1 MKNIL
6 PILFLGLFLN
16 ASSQETSMLDE
27 LADSVKTTEKVYSIF
42 KSTRVINAHAVD
54 MLHKGNLDFRILHR
68 FGNVDAGLKQFFGLD
83 QASMRIGLDYGISN
97 NFTIGIGRSTFRKEL
112 DLFGK
117 IRILQQST
125 GAKIIPLSIV
135 MAAGAM
141 TWTAE
146 SFGADKPGFSERTS
160 YYFQL
165 LAGRKFTDK
174 FSLQISP
181 LWVHS
186 KAPLSGTQKNI
197 IAIGTGARYKI
208 SKRMALTMDYHAA
221 LNGLTIQNTNPL
233 SVGIDIE
240 TGGHVFQLHF
250 SNSPGMNERA
260 YINETYDEY
269 FKGEIRFGFNLSR
282 IFQLGKR

>member
-27 LADSVKTTEKVYSIF
+27 LSDSVKTTEKVYSIF

-125 GAKIIPLSIV
+125 GAKNIPLSV
-135 MAAGAM
+135 VLAAGAM

-186 KAPLSGTQKNI
+186 KAPLSGTQKNMM
-197 IAIGTGARYKI
+197 ALGGGARYKF
-208 SKRMALTMDYHAA
+208 SKRMALTMDYHYV
-221 LNGLTIQNTNPL
+221 LNGLTVQNTNPL

-260 YINETYDEY
+260 YIIETYDEY

-282 IFQLGKR
+282 IFQLRKR

>member
-1 MKNIL
+1 
-6 PILFLGLFLN
+6 
-16 ASSQETSMLDE
+16 
-27 LADSVKTTEKVYSIF
+27 
-42 KSTRVINAHAVD
+42 
-54 MLHKGNLDFRILHR
+54 
-68 FGNVDAGLKQFFGLD
+68 GNVDAGLKQFFGLD

-125 GAKIIPLSIV
+125 GAKIIPLSVV

-181 LWVHS
+181 IWVHS

-197 IAIGTGARYKI
+197 IAIGTGARYKF

-221 LNGLTIQNTNPL
+221 LNGLTVQNTNPL

>member
-6 PILFLGLFLN
+6 PILFLCLFLN

-27 LADSVKTTEKVYSIF
+27 LSDSVKTTEKVYSIF
-42 KSTRVINAHAVD
+42 KSTRVINAHSVD

-112 DLFGK
+112 DIFGK

-125 GAKIIPLSIV
+125 GAKNIPLSV
-135 MAAGAM
+135 LLAAGAM
-141 TWTAE
+141 TWTEE

-160 YYFQL
+160 YYLQV
-165 LAGRKFTDK
+165 LAGRKVTDK

-181 LWVHS
+181 LWLHS
-186 KAPLSGTQKNI
+186 KVPISGTQKNMM
-197 IAIGTGARYKI
+197 ALGGGARYKI
-208 SKRMALTMDYHAA
+208 SKRMALTMDYHYV
-221 LNGLTIQNTNPL
+221 LNGLTLQNTNPL
-233 SVGIDIE
+233 SVGVDIE

-250 SNSPGMNERA
+250 SNSTGMNERA
-260 YINETYDEY
+260 YINETYGEF